1 MKINKD
7 SVLFYS
13 SLLNFFLGD
22 VVTTLAQLNKF
33 KQWITKFWDTGWEE
47 AEKKKNNNER
57 GKRLRTYGLRLWWK
71 SGFGKLCS
79 GVYPPEIG
87 ALVLIT
93 RKPLHAKENKIAIIR
108 GSIFTSVFI
117 FLVFVAFCG
126 CKRLVW
132 KNVENFVPQMFREL
146 FADSRFSK

>member
-47 AEKKKNNNER
+47 AEKKIIITKLR
-57 GKRLRTYGLRLWWK
+57 RLRTYGLRLWWK
-71 SGFGKLCS
+71 SGFGKRCS

-93 RKPLHAKENKIAIIR
+93 RKPLHARENKIAIIR

-132 KNVENFVPQMFREL
+132 NNVENFVPQMFREL
-146 FADSRFSK
+146 FADSRFFE

>member
-47 AEKKKNNNER
+47 AEKKKNNNGR
-57 GKRLRTYGLRLWWK
+57 GGYELTAFAFDGKAALESVVLEFTRLKLARLFW
-71 SGFGKLCS
+71 LLENH
-79 GVYPPEIG
+79 Y
-87 ALVLIT
+87 T
-93 RKPLHAKENKIAIIR
+93 REKIR
-108 GSIFTSVFI
+108 
-117 FLVFVAFCG
+117 
-126 CKRLVW
+126 
-132 KNVENFVPQMFREL
+132 
-146 FADSRFSK
+146 

>member
-47 AEKKKNNNER
+47 AEKNKKTKKKNER
-57 GKRLRTYGLRLWWK
+57 AGYELTAFAFDGKAALESVVLEFTRLKLARLFW
-71 SGFGKLCS
+71 LLENH
-79 GVYPPEIG
+79 Y
-87 ALVLIT
+87 T
-93 RKPLHAKENKIAIIR
+93 REKIR
-108 GSIFTSVFI
+108 
-117 FLVFVAFCG
+117 
-126 CKRLVW
+126 
-132 KNVENFVPQMFREL
+132 
-146 FADSRFSK
+146 